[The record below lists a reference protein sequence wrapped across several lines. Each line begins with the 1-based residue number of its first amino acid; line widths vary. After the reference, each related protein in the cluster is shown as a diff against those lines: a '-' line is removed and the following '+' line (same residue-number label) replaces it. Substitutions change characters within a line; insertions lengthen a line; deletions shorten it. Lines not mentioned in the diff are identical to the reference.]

1 MADVLGKVKNMLGI
15 TGEYQDDT
23 IKAYIEE
30 VKAYMVAAGVPED
43 VTDSDASA
51 GVIARGVS
59 DLWNYRSGKLSE
71 YFYQRVQQLRHER
84 EEDDENG

>member
-1 MADVLGKVKNMLGI
+1 MADVLQKVKNLLGI

-30 VKAYMVAAGVPED
+30 VKAYMVAAGVPGD
-43 VTDSDASA
+43 VADSDASA

-59 DLWNYRSGKLSE
+59 DLWNYSSGKLSE
-71 YFYQRVQQLRHER
+71 YFYQRVKQLCYEKG
-84 EEDDENG
+84 DGNG